1 MDGYLKV
8 FHNRVGQQLVC
19 CFTGQLLRFRRRT
32 GFDFQFNELALKNLF
47 CPELGFEILDSGL
60 ENPIVGRFS
69 YDAKASKVGDPV
81 YSLNVHSCVLARK
94 VRAIDYS
101 RWSWRECIQ
110 RIRSESSY
118 PGNTP

>member
-1 MDGYLKV
+1 MFELQSTQIAACWHRI
-8 FHNRVGQQLVC
+8 FL
-19 CFTGQLLRFRRRT
+19 
-32 GFDFQFNELALKNLF
+32 QFSQWATLTQCNELELKNLF

-81 YSLNVHSCVLARK
+81 YSLYVHSCVLARK